1 VRFVVVI
8 MERILNFIC
17 IPGKEQ
23 FHSEFFSQMKERSFN
38 SIGHKFMSVFSENFR
53 CYLVFTDRAM
63 EE

>member
-1 VRFVVVI
+1 VRFIVVI
-8 MERILNFIC
+8 LERMLNFIC

-38 SIGHKFMSVFSENFR
+38 STGHKFMSFSENFM